1 MWQDL
6 AALTPPLVM
15 CAAVI
20 IAVVYFLRREMG
32 PKHDDADTDRR
43 ESRDPRS

>member
-20 IAVVYFLRREMG
+20 IGVVVFLRHEMG
-32 PKHDDADTDRR
+32 AKRRGTDTDGRRRR
-43 ESRDPRS
+43 EPRS

>member
-20 IAVVYFLRREMG
+20 IGVVFFLRHQMG
-32 PKHDDADTDRR
+32 PRRHRTDTDRR
-43 ESRDPRS
+43 PPHEPPS

>member
-15 CAAVI
+15 CAAFI
-20 IAVVYFLRREMG
+20 IGVVMFLRHEMG
-32 PKHDDADTDRR
+32 PKRGGSRETGRR
-43 ESRDPRS
+43 WRRPRS

>member
-15 CAAVI
+15 CVAI
-20 IAVVYFLRREMG
+20 IIGVVLFLRHEMG
-32 PKHDDADTDRR
+32 PKRRGTDTDDRPPR
-43 ESRDPRS
+43 EPRS

>member
-15 CAAVI
+15 CVAVI
-20 IAVVYFLRREMG
+20 IGVVIFLRHEMG
-32 PKHDDADTDRR
+32 PKRRRTDTDGRPPG
-43 ESRDPRS
+43 EPRS